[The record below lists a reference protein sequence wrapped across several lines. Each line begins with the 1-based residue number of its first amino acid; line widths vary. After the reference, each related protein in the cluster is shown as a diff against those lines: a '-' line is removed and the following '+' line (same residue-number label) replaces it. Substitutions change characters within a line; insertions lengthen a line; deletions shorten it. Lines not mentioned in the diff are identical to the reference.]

1 MIICSNVDGNSTYS
15 ISPSMSNNIKTIDYP
30 TVQRTTAER
39 ERIKSVKLAKD
50 YTAIEI
56 ISNNQS
62 GNDYYQW
69 CNIDRNTYI
78 LVNGMR
84 YTLTRTDG
92 IEIAPQKTY
101 FSYAGQDITFTLYF
115 PPISDNATSIDLIE
129 SADSEWKFY
138 GIKIK

>member
-1 MIICSNVDGNSTYS
+1 MITCSNTSTGVPSYS
-15 ISPSMSNNIKTIDYP
+15 GKVSSSANTVNYPSVRS
-30 TVQRTTAER
+30 TTAER
-39 ERIKSVKLAKD
+39 EKIKSVYVGRD
-50 YTAIEI
+50 YTAVEI

-62 GNDYYQW
+62 GNSYYQW

-78 LVNGMR
+78 IVNGTH
-84 YTLTRTDG
+84 YTMTKAEG
-92 IEIAPQKTY
+92 IKIAPDKTY

-115 PPISDNATSIDLIE
+115 PPIPSSATSIDLIE